1 MSWTTERCSG
11 LWRSED
17 MVRLNIIIQREVL
30 HDTIFKIGLM
40 GKVQFLDMDDG
51 AAAFSKPYTNEIR
64 RCEDLQRKLRVVEE
78 HILQEPP
85 TLLEKYNDIEMSAS
99 VGELR
104 EATLEGQLDNIDER
118 VEALLTDLMAMVTS
132 LEGLQNEMNN
142 NQQLITLYRR
152 MQSLMNG
159 EAEGSRLSVT
169 DTRSTSFL
177 SSPVLTSFSSLSSFN
192 TVIGLVNTAQADVLY
207 RICYRVTRGNALIL
221 IYNEPD
227 PFVDPKT
234 GERNVALSS
243 FIILSSSQRMVQRI
257 YKLIGGLKTII
268 YALDEVST
276 RGAALSEQAEELA
289 RRAAD
294 HRDSGDGLSATH
306 VRVTLTTGGGSTN
319 QDQWSHASVAS
330 PVDRVHSNLQSSA
343 QLQQAMDTIRQRKQ
357 DLLLHWYEEHRLYKT
372 IVRLEK
378 TILTTMNL
386 CAVSGATCTAS
397 VWIPCR
403 YESMLEQALHE
414 AVYASGEVH
423 SIITRHV
430 HQTRPPTYYETNK
443 FTSSFQSIVDSYGMA
458 RYKEVNPGVFTIIT
472 FPYLFGIMYGDI
484 GHGIL
489 LLCISLFFIYKE
501 RSWTGQ
507 PLNEII
513 GMIFGGRYLLLLM
526 SLFATYM
533 GFLYNDF
540 FGFSVN
546 IFKSGYTWPS
556 LETRNKSE
564 HTMYPSNPNGLPS
577 VKPPHV
583 YVFGLDVAWAETEN
597 KLEFYNSVKMK
608 CAVVVG
614 VTQMFAGVIL
624 SLNNHIY
631 NKDWLRIAFLTVP
644 EFLFLLVTFGY
655 MSILIIVKWCTTWES
670 THDAPSLLETMTNFF
685 LQPTSLSNPL
695 FAGQMGLQIFFLLV
709 ALLMVPLMLC
719 GMPVIEYRK
728 YQRYLARQRKW
739 RFRTWTSCGM
749 TRPSPPSGRRRAR
762 SPWRPAMMRSKRK
775 APRPSW

>member
-1 MSWTTERCSG
+1 
-11 LWRSED
+11 
-17 MVRLNIIIQREVL
+17 
-30 HDTIFKIGLM
+30 
-40 GKVQFLDMDDG
+40 
-51 AAAFSKPYTNEIR
+51 
-64 RCEDLQRKLRVVEE
+64 
-78 HILQEPP
+78 
-85 TLLEKYNDIEMSAS
+85 
-99 VGELR
+99 
-104 EATLEGQLDNIDER
+104 
-118 VEALLTDLMAMVTS
+118 
-132 LEGLQNEMNN
+132 
-142 NQQLITLYRR
+142 
-152 MQSLMNG
+152 
-159 EAEGSRLSVT
+159 
-169 DTRSTSFL
+169 
-177 SSPVLTSFSSLSSFN
+177 
-192 TVIGLVNTAQADVLY
+192 
-207 RICYRVTRGNALIL
+207 
-221 IYNEPD
+221 
-227 PFVDPKT
+227 
-234 GERNVALSS
+234 
-243 FIILSSSQRMVQRI
+243 
-257 YKLIGGLKTII
+257 
-268 YALDEVST
+268 
-276 RGAALSEQAEELA
+276 
-289 RRAAD
+289 
-294 HRDSGDGLSATH
+294 
-306 VRVTLTTGGGSTN
+306 
-319 QDQWSHASVAS
+319 
-330 PVDRVHSNLQSSA
+330 
-343 QLQQAMDTIRQRKQ
+343 
-357 DLLLHWYEEHRLYKT
+357 
-372 IVRLEK
+372 
-378 TILTTMNL
+378 MNL

-728 YQRYLARQRKW
+728 YQRYLARQRNGFPHLDVM
-739 RFRTWTSCGM
+739 RNDTAIPAQRTTARQEPVASGYDAQQTEGPQTELVSDGDANLSDAFNDEAVDIIGEQLEGDDKDHEKYADFEFSEVIIHYVIHTIEYVLSSVSNTASYLRLWALSLAHAQLSEVFFNFALVKLLSSDSTGILVGFGVLAWLGATLAVLVGM
-749 TRPSPPSGRRRAR
+749 EALSAFLHALRLHWVEFQNKFYIGDGIPLEPLDLCS
-762 SPWRPAMMRSKRK
+762 
-775 APRPSW
+775 